1 MLTILP
7 ILAAT
12 FALQAQPKADTKEQ
26 TVTIRVVDES
36 GKPAPGVPV
45 GGYMWATYQGS
56 DASYG
61 GIKSTDLEPHL
72 VFSGEQDAEARDSD
86 AQGLVTL
93 GQNMLFYRESDVA
106 SKPVIAWTKDHT
118 LIGMAE
124 VPRPCPSEPIEVRLV
139 PACHVTVKT
148 TSTELEQLGRK
159 LTWSNVYLTWN
170 KMRPMSSDSRSG
182 DQVFYLP
189 PGEYKLNA
197 YGADAN
203 SVYPA
208 LTIAPGEK
216 TKTITVD
223 LPASRIA
230 QLVGKPAP
238 ELTNIKGWV
247 NGGPVKL
254 ADFKGKI
261 VLLDFW
267 GYWCGPCVHSMP
279 ELAELHEKYKDKGLV
294 IIAVHDG
301 SATDIADMMAKLER
315 PKKEI
320 WGGKDL
326 PFLIALDSG
335 KVGPG
340 DTAYGSGDTTAA
352 YGITGFPTQVLID
365 KDGNV
370 VGRSTKDR
378 LEELLGNP
386 VSK

>member
-1 MLTILP
+1 MSFPTHRSAAGPGLP
-7 ILAAT
+7 PHGQDHQHRDRKARAQ
-12 FALQAQPKADTKEQ
+12 AL
-26 TVTIRVVDES
+26 
-36 GKPAPGVPV
+36 
-45 GGYMWATYQGS
+45 
-56 DASYG
+56 
-61 GIKSTDLEPHL
+61 L
-72 VFSGEQDAEARDSD
+72 VQRLRLLEQDAPDDQRFAHRRASLLLASGRVQ
-86 AQGLVTL
+86 AQ
-93 GQNMLFYRESDVA
+93 
-106 SKPVIAWTKDHT
+106 
-118 LIGMAE
+118 
-124 VPRPCPSEPIEVRLV
+124 CP
-139 PACHVTVKT
+139 
-148 TSTELEQLGRK
+148 
-159 LTWSNVYLTWN
+159 
-170 KMRPMSSDSRSG
+170 
-182 DQVFYLP
+182 
-189 PGEYKLNA
+189 

-208 LTIAPGEK
+208 LTIAPGET

-238 ELTNIKGWV
+238 ELTHIKGWV

-254 ADFKGKI
+254 ADLKGK
-261 VLLDFW
+261 VVVLDFW

-279 ELAELHEKYKDKGLV
+279 ELAQLHEKYKDKGLV

-340 DTAYGSGDTTAA
+340 DTAYGSGDATAA
-352 YGITGFPTQVLID
+352 YGITSFPTQVLID

-370 VGRSTKDR
+370 VGRPRDGQ
-378 LEELLGNP
+378 LETMIKALEA
-386 VSK
+386 K